1 MIESR
6 CGILCSECKYV
17 EEVGCKGCLH
27 IDKPFWGDSCPI
39 KDCCEAK
46 GHEHCGECTDFPCEV
61 LKEFSYAEQEGD
73 DGKRIEQCRIWAAE
87 SK

>member
-17 EEVGCKGCLH
+17 DEVGCKGCLH

-46 GHEHCGECTDFPCEV
+46 GHEHCGECPDFPCEV